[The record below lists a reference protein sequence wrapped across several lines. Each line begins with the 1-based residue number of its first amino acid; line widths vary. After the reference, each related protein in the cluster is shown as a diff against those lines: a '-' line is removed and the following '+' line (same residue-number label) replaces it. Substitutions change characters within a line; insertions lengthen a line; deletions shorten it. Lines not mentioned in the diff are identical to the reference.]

1 MLSLIFLI
9 FASCQKQI
17 FLKTHD
23 DMMRYLHKENQDLN
37 SSKTLRLLAASEGTD
52 YYCIGR
58 INRCQYV
65 SNNKVYDQKQIIED
79 QILINQIIGNS
90 QSQKIVFYIT
100 RSIEIDVNAYELE
113 KKHVSFIG
121 DPAVDSTI
129 ALISDY
135 IPKNNTIDDDT
146 SESIISSTDDFT
158 SESITN
164 EPTETSLSDS
174 TNEGI
179 NTSDDESFNEGM
191 VSSNDENS
199 DEEKSS
205 FNDESSNEEI
215 SSSSDESS
223 NEEISLSSDESSNEE
238 VSSHDDESSSADD
251 SINDSPDEAIN
262 NNAYD
267 SPNEQTD
274 NTALRLLSQPK
285 IKSTINIGNL
295 SIQGVSLDI
304 NFNRSYDVYI
314 STLNLQ
320 HSTLKQKNQNNGNI
334 MVDTLITDF
343 STIVSSDKTS
353 SDFFS
358 SIKNLTIDGENTMTT
373 IHYLPDNKFQIS
385 NTGTFLE
392 QVYDIFYGSIPEA
405 DYVYY
410 ITSRRIDFESTYQM
424 PVVQPKYRPSGIFLS
439 SNYPYIQFSQSGN
452 GLWTEEAQSSI
463 KVYMLEGRR
472 LTISGNFNSMNIS
485 YYEIDDDWDDKKDL
499 YELND
504 RELGPI
510 VISCVATLFI
520 FCLLYYLTVGRT
532 SRKYKRLEGE
542 YDPAEPNP
550 PRDKKKK
557 KKKNK
562 TKTQSAPTTKIVTRS
577 GTNTRSRTGTNTRP
591 RTGTNTRPRASTRSR
606 SRTNTKTRSG
616 SRSHKHTH

>member
-1 MLSLIFLI
+1 MLSLFFLI

-79 QILINQIIGNS
+79 QSLINQIIGNS

-100 RSIEIDVNAYELE
+100 RSIEINVNAYELE
-113 KKHVSFIG
+113 TKHVSFIG

-146 SESIISSTDDFT
+146 NESIISSTDDFT

-179 NTSDDESFNEGM
+179 NSSDDESFNEGM

-199 DEEKSS
+199 NEEKSSFNDESSNEEKSS

-223 NEEISLSSDESSNEE
+223 NEEISLSSDVSSNEE

-262 NNAYD
+262 NNAYE

-274 NTALRLLSQPK
+274 NTALRLLSQHK
-285 IKSTINIGNL
+285 IKSTIQIGNF

-343 STIVSSDKTS
+343 STIVNSDKTS

-373 IHYLPDNKFQIS
+373 IHYLPNNKFQIS
-385 NTGTFLE
+385 NSGTFLE
-392 QVYDIFYGSIPEA
+392 QVYDVFYGSIPEA

-424 PVVQPKYRPSGIFLS
+424 PVVQPRYRPSGIFLS

-510 VISCVATLFI
+510 IISCVATLFI

-542 YDPAEPNP
+542 YDPAAPNP

-562 TKTQSAPTTKIVTRS
+562 TKTQSAPATKIVTRS
-577 GTNTRSRTGTNTRP
+577 GTNTRP
-591 RTGTNTRPRASTRSR
+591 RTRTRSR
-606 SRTNTKTRSG
+606 SRTNTKSRSG